1 MMAFFRTRLS
11 ILAFV
16 AFVTS
21 LTRTAESY
29 STESPP
35 PPPPPSRRSFL
46 QRVASTASFALVGG
60 ASSSALLTAAH
71 GGPHPPAA
79 LAATATQIFETPN
92 GVKYAVLSPAKDKFV
107 PTKGDIVA
115 IEYTGYLTDGSIFD
129 STHAEGKSN
138 ALMFQ
143 LGGNAVIDGIN
154 EM

>member
-1 MMAFFRTRLS
+1 MMTLCQTRLS
-11 ILAFV
+11 LVALAMVV
-16 AFVTS
+16 ACITHS
-21 LTRTAESY
+21 TESY
-29 STESPP
+29 SADS
-35 PPPPPSRRSFL
+35 PPPSRRSFL
-46 QRVASTASFALVGG
+46 RRAASTASFALVGG
-60 ASSSALLTAAH
+60 ASASTVLAAAQE
-71 GGPHPPAA
+71 GLRPPAA

-107 PTKGDIVA
+107 PAKGDIVA